1 MILLKIT
8 IFREYIIRLIAR
20 RKIERL
26 LQPE

>member
-8 IFREYIIRLIAR
+8 IFREYIIQLIAR